1 MVFGRITSEQ
11 IVSVL
16 RHVVFVCV
24 LKKCS
29 SLLAVQLS
37 YRQELL
43 SMLRFSVS
51 SQAKHGGA
59 CFSAVGGSI
68 IDSIAVP
75 GQHQVNRV

>member
-1 MVFGRITSEQ
+1 M
-11 IVSVL
+11 L

-43 SMLRFSVS
+43 SKLRFSVS
-51 SQAKHGGA
+51 SEAKHGGA
-59 CFSAVGGSI
+59 CFLAVGGSI
-68 IDSIAVP
+68 INSIAVP
-75 GQHQVNRV
+75 GRHEVTRVWPDQTH